1 MKEFQSIIQAYDLYK
16 SSGKKIALATV
27 VHVDGSAYRRPGAR
41 MLVSEDGELTGAIS
55 GGCLEGDAL
64 RKAQSVIFK
73 QKSMLVTYDTTDE
86 DDQKFGVG
94 LGCNGIIQVL
104 IEPIDYSDELNSV
117 NLLKMALS
125 DRNVSTLV
133 TIFSIKNSRS
143 EQVGTVI
150 LSNNGISEGH
160 LDKVDPVLLESILAQ
175 VNDRDSMGSLIKSY
189 PEHDSVQ
196 VFYEKVKP
204 PTRLLLFGAGN
215 DTIPLSQLADILG
228 FELILIDG
236 RANQAT
242 KSRFPKAKTIIL
254 GTANEVVK
262 NLEID
267 SQTVA
272 LLMTHN
278 FEYECVVLEQLLQ
291 FPIPYIG
298 ILGPK
303 KKSEKMIQRLE
314 SHGISIEK
322 DNLYSPMGL
331 DIGAE
336 GSEEIAL
343 SILAEIK
350 AVLAGKNGGFLKD
363 KEGPIHEE
371 IA

>member
-1 MKEFQSIIQAYDLYK
+1 MKEFQAIIQAYELYK
-16 SSGKKIALATV
+16 NENKPIALATV

-41 MLVSEDGELTGAIS
+41 MLVSEDGDLTGAIS

-64 RKAQSVIFK
+64 RKAQSVIFQ

-94 LGCNGIIQVL
+94 LGCNGIIHVL
-104 IEPIDYSDELNSV
+104 IEPIDYQDSMNSV
-117 NLLKMALS
+117 CLLKRALS
-125 DRNVSTLV
+125 DRDVCTLV
-133 TIFSIKNSRS
+133 TVFSIKNSRS
-143 EQVGTVI
+143 EQIGTI
-150 LSNNGISEGH
+150 LLSKNGALEGH
-160 LDKVDPVLLESILAQ
+160 SDKLEFTFFQAISDQ
-175 VNDRDSMGSLIKSY
+175 VKDTNQKSSLIKSY
-189 PEHDSVQ
+189 PEFDSIQ
-196 VFYEKVKP
+196 VFYEKIKP
-204 PTRLLLFGAGN
+204 ATRLLLFGAGN
-215 DTIPLSQLADILG
+215 DTIPIVQLAEILG
-228 FELILIDG
+228 FEVIVIDG
-236 RANQAT
+236 RANHAT
-242 KSRFPKAKTIIL
+242 TGRFPKAKEIIV
-254 GTANEVVK
+254 GTADEVVNK
-262 NLEID
+262 LPMD
-267 SQTVA
+267 DQTVA

-278 FEYECVVLEQLLQ
+278 FEYECVVLRQLINSPL
-291 FPIPYIG
+291 PYIG

-314 SHGISIEK
+314 NQGKSVKK

-343 SILAEIK
+343 SVLAEIK
-350 AVLAGKNGGFLKD
+350 AVLAGKSGNFLKD